1 MNYTVYQ
8 ALGASLTFPESK
20 QMLEW
25 VEETVAKQES
35 SMRES
40 MEKRGYDQDSRETVA
55 MVDKT
60 RIHTLK
66 AIAKTKPEW
75 FEFNATKLG
84 EKLLAI

>member
-1 MNYTVYQ
+1 MNKTVIQ

-25 VEETVAKQES
+25 VEETMEKQAQ

-40 MEKRGYDQDSRETVA
+40 MEKRGYAQDSRETAA

-75 FEFNATKLG
+75 FEFNTTELG
-84 EKLLAI
+84 KKFLAI